1 MRWSRRRCTE
11 MDNDKRSAFPQ
22 PADNGMRPPGFF
34 APERACATEGIRCT
48 GAGGAVRGACASSR
62 HPTQAAAVRIFGR
75 RFLLDGEPFVIRSGE
90 MHPVR
95 VPTRIGAAP
104 HPDDQGDGS
113 QHRLDVRAPARAG
126 AGCKREHARLIGAV
140 LKRVMAIGTG
150 GADSSAV
157 RSRDIRLRPGS
168 PACLSFE
175 CRQSSA
181 PS

>member
-11 MDNDKRSAFPQ
+11 VDNDKRSAFPQ

-34 APERACATEGIRCT
+34 APERACATEGIPCT

-95 VPTRIGAAP
+95 VPTRIGRHRIRMTRAM
-104 HPDDQGDGS
+104 GLNTVS
-113 QHRLDVRAPARAG
+113 MYVHRLAPVPAA
-126 AGCKREHARLIGAV
+126 
-140 LKRVMAIGTG
+140 
-150 GADSSAV
+150 SA
-157 RSRDIRLRPGS
+157 STL
-168 PACLSFE
+168 A
-175 CRQSSA
+175 
-181 PS
+181 